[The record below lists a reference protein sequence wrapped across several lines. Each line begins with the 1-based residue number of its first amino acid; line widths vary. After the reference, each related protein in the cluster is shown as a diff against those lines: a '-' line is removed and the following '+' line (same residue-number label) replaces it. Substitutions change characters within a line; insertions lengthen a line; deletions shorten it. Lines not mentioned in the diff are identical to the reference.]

1 MNNISAVK
9 NCANCGSCVSI
20 CPRSAIRIGEDKLF
34 YYPAV
39 DEKKCIDCGL
49 CLEHC
54 PVNHI
59 PEATDPIAAFGGWSR
74 DEQLVLNSSSGGAF
88 GALAEKV
95 IGEGGV
101 VFGYAFTKDR
111 RSVVARSSDETEL
124 RELRKSKYVESLPS
138 DAFSRAKAALKEGRK
153 VMFCA
158 APCQIA
164 GLKAYLGKEY
174 DDLLTCDFAC
184 GGFPS
189 HALYREYIGELEKK
203 YHSEAVSVDFRPKT
217 HGWERHAILVRFK
230 NGKQYNRLGTEDN
243 WFRAFLYGK
252 LTVRDNCLSCPFSDH
267 HAADITLA
275 DFWKYRSCSD
285 LKHGSGISLILCN
298 SEKGLGYV
306 RSVQKQM
313 LLTGQQT
320 EKAAYNNRPTSVSEG
335 EKKRRDDFLL
345 SCREHGFAYAC
356 KKHLPLSGK
365 QKIKERAARVLY
377 RKG

>member
-1 MNNISAVK
+1 MNNISTVK
-9 NCANCGSCVSI
+9 NCANCGSCVNI
-20 CPRSAIRIGEDKLF
+20 CPRSAIRIGEEKQF

-39 DEKKCIDCGL
+39 VEKKCTNCGL

-59 PEATDPIAAFGGWSR
+59 PGATVPVAAFGGWSH
-74 DEQLVLNSSSGGAF
+74 DDQLVLNSSSGGAF

-101 VFGYAFTKDR
+101 VFGCAFTKDH
-111 RSVVARSSDETEL
+111 RSVALRSSDEAQL

-138 DAFSRAKAALKEGRK
+138 NAFSSAKSALDDGRK

-164 GLKAYLGKEY
+164 GLKAFLGKEY
-174 DDLLTCDFAC
+174 DGLLTCDFAC

-189 HALYREYIGELEKK
+189 HALYREYIEGLEKK
-203 YHSEAVSVDFRPKT
+203 YHSEVISVDFRPKT

-230 NGKQYNRLGTEDN
+230 NGKQYNRLGTEDD

-252 LTVRDNCLSCPFSDH
+252 LTVRENCLSCPFSDH

-275 DFWKYRSCSD
+275 DYWKYRSCSD
-285 LKHGSGISLILCN
+285 LKNDDGISLILCN
-298 SEKGLGYV
+298 NEKGLESV
-306 RSVQKQM
+306 RAVQKQM
-313 LLTGQQT
+313 FLTEQQT
-320 EKAAYNNRPTSVSEG
+320 EQAAYNNRPTSVSQE
-335 EKKRRDDFLL
+335 ERKRRDAFLL

-365 QKIKERAARVLY
+365 QKIKERAARLLY